1 MKANTFRNN
10 IYSTYYVMKYNNYF
24 LYTEILSNIK
34 RDYMNVKSDQKNSIL
49 SLVAYNNIKSLLKNI
64 GYKFTNSQ
72 FNKAI
77 EKRISQNFNLLGYL
91 RNVPKS
97 KKKLNELEIKKIK
110 DYLDYYSR
118 EYSSKD
124 INVKYL

>member
-1 MKANTFRNN
+1 MKVNTIRNN
-10 IYSTYYVMKYNNYF
+10 IYSPYYVMKFTNYF

-34 RDYMNVKSDQKNSIL
+34 RAYMNVKSDQKNSIL
-49 SLVAYNNIKSLLKNI
+49 SLVAYNNIKPLLKNI

-91 RNVPKS
+91 RNIPTS
-97 KKKLNELEIKKIK
+97 KKNINGFEIKKLKNI
-110 DYLDYYSR
+110 
-118 EYSSKD
+118 
-124 INVKYL
+124 